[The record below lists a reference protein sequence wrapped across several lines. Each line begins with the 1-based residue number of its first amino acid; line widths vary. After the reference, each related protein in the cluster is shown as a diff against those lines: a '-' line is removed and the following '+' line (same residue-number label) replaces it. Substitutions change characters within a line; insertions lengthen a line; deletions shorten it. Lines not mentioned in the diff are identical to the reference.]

1 MQFPI
6 ADFQNE
12 KMHTILATC
21 ERLIRLQCFW
31 RKNSNLEKKGK
42 FYKQF
47 KIGSFFNFFRK

>member
-47 KIGSFFNFFRK
+47 KIGSFNFFRK